1 MSSVAELKELCE
13 RLEAARDEALNNS
26 EAALQAAKKANKQ
39 KGRAESAFEKTHA
52 AYVKA
57 QQELQDQE
65 DEIEDLKSQLKDAT
79 EQIGDLT
86 HAKRVSEQEIKAL
99 SRKRYRAACLP
110 KLADKLADKKQQR
123 AVLSNSAAIRTL
135 ANRMADNYIV
145 AQPADLAGPS
155 RRRPSTSAAAGPSS
169 AAADPSSAAAGP
181 ASMASDDDDED
192 PLPLGHRMQPPP
204 PGRSPLSKLT
214 GLPLKWN
221 ALTRCYEEDT
231 EASLK
236 KKREEKM

>member
-155 RRRPSTSAAAGPSS
+155 RRRPSTSAAAGP
-169 AAADPSSAAAGP
+169 